1 MTDAPPATV
10 WPTLNCADAHALI
23 RFLTAVGFDEVA
35 TYTTD
40 DDPAVVGHAELRWPE
55 GGAVMLGS
63 AGRPDSVHSQRPT
76 GMASSY
82 VVTDHVDQVFER
94 AVAAGAEAIEAPTDQ
109 HDGGRVCTVRDHE
122 GNIWGFG
129 SYRGQ

>member
-1 MTDAPPATV
+1 MTDPRPATV

-23 RFLTAVGFDEVA
+23 RFLTAVGFEEVA
-35 TYTTD
+35 TYTTG

-63 AGRPDSVHSQRPT
+63 AGRADSTHSQRPT
-76 GMASSY
+76 GMASCY
-82 VVTDHVDQVFER
+82 VVTDHVDAVFER
-94 AVAAGAEAIEAPTDQ
+94 AVAAGADVIDEPDDQ
-109 HDGGRVCTVRDHE
+109 HYGGRVCTVRDPE